1 MNRRTVLRNVAL
13 MLGSALSAPTLMA
26 MEHFKQANSPK
37 IWNADFIL
45 TETQR
50 RIIGEV
56 AEMILPKTDTP
67 GAKEAGVPAFIEMML
82 KDCYTAP
89 DQLSF
94 LSGVTELENAKF
106 LAMDMVKRTEML
118 KDLEAKTKE
127 MMKLREVKQTKM
139 GDNEDKEIMKVQPQG
154 LPFWRLIKELTLLGY
169 FTSEIGTKS
178 SFTYVQ
184 IPSKF
189 EIIKLKPRQKAYAY

>member
-1 MNRRTVLRNVAL
+1 MNRRTVLKNVAL
-13 MLGSALSAPTLMA
+13 MLGGALSAPTLMA
-26 MEHFKQANSPK
+26 MEHLKQPNSPK
-37 IWNADFIL
+37 IWNAEFTL
-45 TETQR
+45 TETQKQ
-50 RIIGEV
+50 IIAEV

-67 GAKEAGVPAFIEMML
+67 GAKDAGVPAFIEMML
-82 KDCYTAP
+82 KDCYTTP

-94 LSGVTELENAKF
+94 LSGVTDLENSKF
-106 LAMDMVKRTEML
+106 LELDVAKRTEML
-118 KDLEAKTKE
+118 KELEAKTKE

-139 GDNEDKEIMKVQPQG
+139 GDNDDKEIMKAQPQG

-189 EIIKLKPRQKAYAY
+189 EVTKLKPHQKAYAY